1 MQYGPKIVTNGLVLA
16 LDAAEANSYGP
27 IKAEVLVVAGG
38 GGGGGGHGAAG
49 GGGAGGL
56 VYHSAKEITPG
67 STITVTVG
75 NGGQGGRYYGG
86 STTGSYGASNNSHGF
101 QGGNSSF
108 GDIIAIGGGGGNEAF
123 YTDSIYKN
131 GGSGGGAGDYY
142 FGVANPGASR
152 GGLATQTNSGGGIG
166 YGFPGGSRGPGGPT
180 TAEDSSHATPHEGSG
195 GGGAGG
201 TATGGGPSQPSD
213 GGIGRYY
220 PQFINAGSPAGWF
233 AGGGGGGY
241 YYYGPFTSTNAPNT
255 ETGWKGGGGRG
266 CNGNTNYEAQ
276 DGGAYARGRG
286 TTAGTPNTGGG
297 GGGGSG
303 NNTTPNAPDGGSGI
317 VIIRYK
323 GPQKATGGTI
333 TTVDNE
339 TVHTFTSSGSFVAGT
354 NFADLSGNN
363 ITCTL
368 TGSPV
373 FNSAN
378 NGSIVFNGSTQ
389 FSTFT
394 PTPTI
399 LQGNPNFTVIG
410 FYKRT
415 ASFSSKG
422 FWGIGGSNAGGT
434 RQGICNWNY
443 NNTNEITIDSWGES
457 TFTTG
462 QTYPL
467 NTWIGVA
474 WRKIAGPTTRANCI
488 ISIFDGTNITHYT
501 STALT
506 VLRAESATN
515 LNINSIGGI
524 TLGSISVD
532 TGYCSPVNIANHCIY
547 NRLLS
552 DAEILLNF
560 QATKTRFGL

>member
-1 MQYGPKIVTNGLVLA
+1 MQYGPQIVKNGLVLA

-27 IKAEVLVVAGG
+27 IKAEVLIVAGG
-38 GGGGGGHGAAG
+38 GGGGGSYGAAG

-56 VYHSAKEITPG
+56 VYHSAKGITPG

-75 NGGQGGRYYGG
+75 NGGQGGRYYGA

-108 GDIIAIGGGGGNEAF
+108 GDIIAIGGGGGNESF

-180 TAEDSSHATPHEGSG
+180 TAEDTSHAAPHEGSG

-241 YYYGPFTSTNAPNT
+241 YYNGPFASTNAPNT

-266 CNGNTNYEAQ
+266 CNGNTNYDAQ
-276 DGGAYARGRG
+276 DGGTYARGRG

-323 GPQKATGGTI
+323 GPRKATGGTI

-363 ITCTL
+363 ITCAL
-368 TGSPV
+368 ANSPA

-378 NGSIVFNGSTQ
+378 NGSIVFNGS
-389 FSTFT
+389 
-394 PTPTI
+394 
-399 LQGNPNFTVIG
+399 NN
-410 FYKRT
+410 Y
-415 ASFSSKG
+415 
-422 FWGIGGSNAGGT
+422 GSNTNFLGHQTNVGTIIAWAYPAAITGDYYVMGVGGT
-434 RQGICNWNY
+434 TTFGATRAIRINGNYWSTVSYGSGTTEDYNGIV
-443 NNTNEITIDSWGES
+443 IATI
-457 TFTTG
+457 
-462 QTYPL
+462 
-467 NTWIGVA
+467 NTWQHVA
-474 WRKIAGPTTRANCI
+474 FVWNGTTVN
-488 ISIFDGTNITHYT
+488 FYLNGTLY
-501 STALT
+501 
-506 VLRAESATN
+506 SATR
-515 LNINSIGGI
+515 SGMI
-524 TLGSISVD
+524 TPSSTTFSVGCPPWSLGSINWN
-532 TGYCSPVNIANHCIY
+532 GRIANVHLY
-547 NRLLS
+547 NKALS
-552 DAEILLNF
+552 TSEISQNYNS
-560 QATKTRFGL
+560 TKARFGL

>member
-86 STTGSYGASNNSHGF
+86 STTGNYGASNNSHGF

-180 TAEDSSHATPHEGSG
+180 TAEDSSHAAPHEGSG

-241 YYYGPFTSTNAPNT
+241 YYYGPYASTNAPNT

-354 NFADLSGNN
+354 HFADLSGNN
-363 ITCTL
+363 YNATL

-378 NGSIVFNGSTQ
+378 NGSIVFDGSTQ
-389 FSTFT
+389 YAATSNIALSFTTFSMECLVKYNSLSGNQGLFT
-394 PTPTI
+394 
-399 LQGNPNFTVIG
+399 
-410 FYKRT
+410 
-415 ASFSSKG
+415 
-422 FWGIGGSNAGGT
+422 
-434 RQGICNWNY
+434 Y
-443 NNTNEITIDSWGES
+443 NNTNVINLWKGSGSGMRWEVNTSSQSITGANDLA
-457 TFTTG
+457 TG
-462 QTYPL
+462 VWYHFV
-467 NTWIGVA
+467 GVYNGSQA
-474 WRKIAGPTTRANCI
+474 ILYRNGVVYAGPTTL
-488 ISIFDGTNITHYT
+488 T
-501 STALT
+501 SHTS
-506 VLRAESATN
+506 ESANFEIGRYNGAGHTN
-515 LNINSIGGI
+515 
-524 TLGSISVD
+524 GSISV
-532 TGYCSPVNIANHCIY
+532 ARFY
-547 NRLLS
+547 NRGLT
-552 DAEILLNF
+552 
-560 QATKTRFGL
+560 ATEVLQNYNSIKSRFGL

>member
-354 NFADLSGNN
+354 HFADLSGNN
-363 ITCTL
+363 NNGTIN
-368 TGSPV
+368 GAI

-378 NGSIVFNGSTQ
+378 GGSIVFDGTNDYVSGTTSGLV
-389 FSTFT
+389 SS
-394 PTPTI
+394 
-399 LQGNPNFTVIG
+399 VISMDVW
-410 FYKRT
+410 FNVN
-415 ASFSSKG
+415 SSKTYSALM
-422 FWGIGGSNAGGT
+422 GSNATEKYEMLIKSGLHIEVSL
-434 RQGICNWNY
+434 QASNYMQY
-443 NNTNEITIDSWGES
+443 NNILS
-457 TFTTG
+457 
-462 QTYPL
+462 L
-467 NTWIGVA
+467 NTW
-474 WRKIAGPTTRANCI
+474 
-488 ISIFDGTNITHYT
+488 TNIVV
-501 STALT
+501 TAVSGT
-506 VLRAESATN
+506 QWKMYKNGVY
-515 LNINSIGGI
+515 
-524 TLGSISVD
+524 LGSPTSSVGTWQVSGTSISNFDLGRIRNDVAPFAYS
-532 TGYCSPVNIANHCIY
+532 GNISTVKIY
-547 NRLLS
+547 NRELTASEVLQ
-552 DAEILLNF
+552 NYN
-560 QATKTRFGL
+560 ATKARFGL